1 MNTRLLI
8 ITALESE
15 LDKSA
20 LPAGVDIVYSGVGK
34 INAAVASIR
43 AIHELQPKKI
53 INFGTVGKINPD
65 LHGLLEIGKVIQ
77 RDMMTAP
84 LAPRGQ
90 TPFCPKPSQY
100 LSMGGEHICGTGDS
114 FVMESDPWLIAEGV
128 DVVDME
134 LFAIANVAHQSNI
147 PWRSFKYITDD
158 ANANS
163 GTEWAHR
170 VNHGQEL
177 YLEKLKEIMSA

>member
-1 MNTRLLI
+1 MKTQLLI

-20 LPAGVDIVYSGVGK
+20 LPGGVGIVYSGVGK
-34 INAAVASIR
+34 INATAVSIR
-43 AIHELQPKKI
+43 AIQEFQPKQI
-53 INFGTVGKINPD
+53 VNFGTVGKINPA
-65 LHGLLEIGKVIQ
+65 LEGLVEIGKVIQ
-77 RDMMTAP
+77 RDMMTAT

-100 LSMGGEHICGTGDS
+100 LSLGGDHVCGTGDS
-114 FVMESDPWLIAEGV
+114 FVTAHDPWLISQGV

-134 LFAIANVAHQSNI
+134 LFAIANMAYQFNI
-147 PWRSFKYITDD
+147 PWQSFKYVTDHANED
-158 ANANS
+158 AGNQ
-163 GTEWAHR
+163 WAHR

-177 YLEKLKEIMSA
+177 YLEKLKELMSD

>member
-1 MNTRLLI
+1 MKTQLLI

-20 LPAGVDIVYSGVGK
+20 LPTGVQIVYSGVGK
-34 INAAVASIR
+34 INATAASIR
-43 AIHELQPKKI
+43 AIHEFQPKKI
-53 INFGTVGKINPD
+53 VNFGTVGKINSA

-77 RDMMTAP
+77 RDMMTVP

-100 LSMGGEHICGTGDS
+100 LSLGGDHTCGTGDS
-114 FVMESDPWLIAEGV
+114 FVTAHDPWLISQGV

-134 LFAIANVAHQSNI
+134 LFAIANMAYQFNI
-147 PWRSFKYITDD
+147 PWQSFKYVTDD
-158 ANANS
+158 AMRTLATNGLIVLITVKNS
-163 GTEWAHR
+163 
-170 VNHGQEL
+170 
-177 YLEKLKEIMSA
+177 I